1 MCKHQNNSTV
11 YVKDVNVD
19 TLEYECQARK
29 ERAALPM
36 IIGLVVSLVLVLIL
50 ISSLGYR
57 YRWKLRYFLYITCRF
72 WRKYEELVDDADY
85 EYDAFVAYNRGD
97 VEWVVNSLL
106 PNLEDRAGFKLCI
119 HDRDFLVGNVIEETI
134 VESIDRSRKTIL
146 VLSQHFLQSNWCYF
160 EMQMAR
166 NRLFMRGRDCLIPL
180 LMEDI
185 PLETLGR
192 SSTLRNLLETKTYL
206 KWTENP
212 EGQDLFWKHLNMA
225 LEMSDTPLVVN

>member
-1 MCKHQNNSTV
+1 M
-11 YVKDVNVD
+11 
-19 TLEYECQARK
+19 
-29 ERAALPM
+29 
-36 IIGLVVSLVLVLIL
+36 
-50 ISSLGYR
+50 
-57 YRWKLRYFLYITCRF
+57 YITCRF

-206 KWTENP
+206 KWTEKP
-212 EGQDLFWKHLNMA
+212 EGQDFFWKHLNMA
-225 LEMSDTPLVVN
+225 LEMPDPPLVVK